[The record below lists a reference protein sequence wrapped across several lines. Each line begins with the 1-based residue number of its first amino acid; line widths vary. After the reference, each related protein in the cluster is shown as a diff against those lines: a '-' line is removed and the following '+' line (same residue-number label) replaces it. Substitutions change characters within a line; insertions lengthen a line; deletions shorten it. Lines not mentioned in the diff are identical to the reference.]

1 MLDISRSKDNQTM
14 KIGQLI
20 AYKNRNIFLEKL
32 RAAHGR
38 KTSTRPFFNKS
49 KLGITLDQQSEVCS
63 DSMSKS
69 RNTKEYWN
77 LFAFSLPCLF
87 I

>member
-1 MLDISRSKDNQTM
+1 M

-49 KLGITLDQQSEVCS
+49 KLGISLDQQSEVL
-63 DSMSKS
+63 
-69 RNTKEYWN
+69 YN
-77 LFAFSLPCLF
+77 LFLLYFQVQDYGNILKTKVITTYF
-87 I
+87 NF